1 MSQNKFLQTL
11 IEDPLVYYI
20 YQRGSFIY
28 GLNTK
33 DSDKEYL
40 IIIDPEYKLP
50 EEYKEYQYR
59 PQFYFIDRK
68 NIKFENCDFMFL
80 YTLTWFEK
88 VAKNDI
94 QAWECACLKPKFI
107 LKEHVKLLLKTD
119 TIQLIKNIIKQVPM
133 LVQYSVNSKRS
144 WDFIKDLLF
153 TQQII
158 DNHKIVNFKE
168 ANNYRETLNTLNQQ
182 ETYNLLKLKFQQ
194 FYDRHKSQYEYY
206 IKSIKQNE

>member
-80 YTLTWFEK
+80 YTLT
-88 VAKNDI
+88 
-94 QAWECACLKPKFI
+94 
-107 LKEHVKLLLKTD
+107 
-119 TIQLIKNIIKQVPM
+119 
-133 LVQYSVNSKRS
+133 
-144 WDFIKDLLF
+144 
-153 TQQII
+153 
-158 DNHKIVNFKE
+158 
-168 ANNYRETLNTLNQQ
+168 
-182 ETYNLLKLKFQQ
+182 
-194 FYDRHKSQYEYY
+194 
-206 IKSIKQNE
+206 